1 MIRDKLSAVEASKV
15 SQIKKTQDDING
27 TTGVG
32 VGVIPS
38 RSSAVNFTKV
48 TESIVRII

>member
-32 VGVIPS
+32 VIPS